1 MSKKYIGVDQML
13 DDIFFN
19 LSAVDFLNIFG
30 LVVLSVLLSM
40 YFAIFLAD
48 RSGRTPLPILD
59 APDPMEAAYLSG
71 GLSQVIRTL
80 IYDLDERGFILLA
93 NEGRIKITNKL
104 LVSDEIGELET
115 RLLEKIKSSPKIQ
128 EIFDDQSL
136 REDLNRLLTPVRT
149 RLGLENRLLSPKVLN
164 VRRAA
169 EILGSLTILLF
180 GGVKAKLLV
189 DAGQSNISYLLFL
202 IIASIASVYAL
213 GYVLTRNVASRRG
226 RLYVEAMRSHFADQ
240 LEATIAQIRSPGP
253 GARAFSGAALYLI
266 GLYGLSILKGTT
278 ESKFAEAF
286 DGVAGDG
293 DE

>member
-1 MSKKYIGVDQML
+1 ML
-13 DDIFFN
+13 EDIFFN

-30 LVVLSVLLSM
+30 LVVLGVLSLI
-40 YFAIFLAD
+40 YFAIFFAD
-48 RSGRTPLPILD
+48 RSGRAPLPIPD
-59 APDPMEAAYLSG
+59 TPDPMETAYLSG

-80 IYDLDERGFILLA
+80 IYDLDERGFVLLA
-93 NEGRIKITNKL
+93 NDGRIKIANELFK
-104 LVSDEIGELET
+104 SDQIGELER
-115 RLLEKIKSSPKIQ
+115 RLLEKIRTSPKIQ
-128 EIFDDQSL
+128 EIFDDRAL
-136 REDLNRLLTPVRT
+136 RDDLHRLLTPVRA
-149 RLGLENRLLSPKVLN
+149 RLGLENLLLSPGVLN
-164 VRRAA
+164 VRRVA
-169 EILGSLTILLF
+169 EILGALTILFF
-180 GGVKAKLLV
+180 GGVKAKLLL

-226 RLYVEAMRSHFADQ
+226 RLHIEAMRGHFADR

-253 GARAFSGAALYLI
+253 MARAFSGAALYLI

-278 ESKFAEAF
+278 EAKFAEAF